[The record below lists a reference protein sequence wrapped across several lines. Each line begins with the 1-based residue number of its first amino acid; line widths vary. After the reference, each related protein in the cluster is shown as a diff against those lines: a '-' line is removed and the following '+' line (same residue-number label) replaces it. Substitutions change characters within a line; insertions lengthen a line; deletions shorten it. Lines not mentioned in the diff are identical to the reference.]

1 MRFGHVPTAGCGT
14 GVASW
19 ARPERIAG
27 CHSDTPPPFSK
38 ANTALIRADLP
49 AGAFTR
55 GTGAGIRARR
65 HMKGVQ
71 RFRTVPDRMS
81 TVAPFDPQPI
91 NSTEGNPVANVA
103 DPRDDA
109 IIDLRIVYKA
119 IYQEYQ
125 SNDGRIDSSEQHTL
139 TLLESAANVVST
151 YRLREKAADAFVK
164 VGINKYTRSLFRD
177 ADAVI
182 AIFTPSS
189 EVPANVVPF
198 SGHGHSPL
206 EAS

>member
-1 MRFGHVPTAGCGT
+1 
-14 GVASW
+14 
-19 ARPERIAG
+19 
-27 CHSDTPPPFSK
+27 
-38 ANTALIRADLP
+38 
-49 AGAFTR
+49 
-55 GTGAGIRARR
+55 
-65 HMKGVQ
+65 
-71 RFRTVPDRMS
+71 MS
-81 TVAPFDPQPI
+81 TVVPFDPQQI
-91 NSTEGNPVANVA
+91 NSPEGNPVANVA

-109 IIDLRIVYKA
+109 IIDLRIVYRA

-125 SNDGRIDSSEQHTL
+125 SNDGMIDSSEQHTL

-164 VGINKYTRSLFRD
+164 IGVNKYTRSLFRD

-182 AIFTPSS
+182 AIFTPPSD
-189 EVPANVVPF
+189 VPSNVVPF